1 MKTVIKNGMVVTSGS
16 SFPADILI
24 EGEKI
29 QSIGTTGKET
39 YEKMEDVQIIDAAG
53 KYVFPGAVDV
63 HTHMDLDVGI
73 SRAVDDFYD
82 GTVAAA
88 CGGVRHPS

>member
-29 QSIGTTGKET
+29 QSIGTLKR
-39 YEKMEDVQIIDAAG
+39 K
-53 KYVFPGAVDV
+53 
-63 HTHMDLDVGI
+63 
-73 SRAVDDFYD
+73 
-82 GTVAAA
+82 
-88 CGGVRHPS
+88 